1 MNFEKWSAAERA
13 AVAAINAFG
22 KLGIHA
28 QAGDPTSTV
37 ALLQTVRARA
47 FDAHLTTAPRG
58 EADLHPVDRVEDADE
73 LDDDDLR
80 LVLGDIEKML
90 QSNRLDGGNRRFLQ
104 RLSEQIQQYLTR
116 NQDSNR
122 MRGRAM
128 RDQMDAASRVTGKAS
143 NIDPW
148 DNYASGATDTGRKHL
163 ARSRRLA
170 ARAKD
175 AKPAPGRSFLGR
187 RPEPGSDLDVLDRM
201 AARTFN
207 L

>member
-1 MNFEKWSAAERA
+1 MKVSFEKWSAAERA

-22 KLGIHA
+22 KLGIHT
-28 QAGDPTSTV
+28 QAGDPESTL

-47 FDAHLTTAPRG
+47 FDSHHNQSPRG
-58 EADLHPVDRVEDADE
+58 EADMYAEDGEEE
-73 LDDDDLR
+73 LDSAD
-80 LVLGDIEKML
+80 
-90 QSNRLDGGNRRFLQ
+90 LQ
-104 RLSEQIQQYLTR
+104 RLLGAIEKELQAGTLKGSDSKFFQRLANQIRAYLQAT
-116 NQDSNR
+116 NDSDAQ
-122 MRGRAM
+122 RGRAM